1 MVDRTLKVQYRRGS
15 GINQSCM
22 IVQIYEQLSP
32 AKKNILV
39 SLIVEP
45 ENPDKEDAH
54 YGTRKVQLHLG
65 DEHVVMEVFPVG

>member
-1 MVDRTLKVQYRRGS
+1 
-15 GINQSCM
+15 M
-22 IVQIYEQLSP
+22 IVQIYEQFSS
-32 AKKNILV
+32 ANKNMII

-65 DEHVVMEVFPVG
+65 DERVVIEVFPVGWQKSLREEQDKRSQI